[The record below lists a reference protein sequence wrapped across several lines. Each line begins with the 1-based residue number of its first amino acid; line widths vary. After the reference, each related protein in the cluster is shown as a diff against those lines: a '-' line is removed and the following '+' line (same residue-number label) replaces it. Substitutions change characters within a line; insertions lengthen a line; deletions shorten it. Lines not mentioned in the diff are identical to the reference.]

1 MNGASGKLSALACGT
16 RPAKSRFPAGMTNE
30 KERAA
35 VWVGW
40 GRREHAPG
48 EIRGDLR
55 LKPQATK
62 LGLPRSEDKCGGLS
76 TTRWRASVEMTET
89 FRLQDLVGVCYG
101 MGAMTRAGSWV
112 AGVVMACAAAGAAR
126 GQPGGGEAA
135 KPIATFATGW
145 TYLWADQGANYRAN
159 LNGWFVRG
167 TVNLA
172 RGYGVF
178 FSSTNY
184 YGTNAKGSVNSHGY
198 TLGVTKEVLARARVK
213 CSVFGEAGDVRASS
227 AGTITNELL
236 IATGVGVTIP
246 VSRWVSVVVTPAE
259 YVFVYPHGDWRN
271 DYNGKLGLSFPIGRR

>member
-1 MNGASGKLSALACGT
+1 MRGSLHYALARFGRDDGDVQVAGFGRSLLWHGCDDASGELGGGGGDGVCG
-16 RPAKSRFPAGMTNE
+16 
-30 KERAA
+30 
-35 VWVGW
+35 
-40 GRREHAPG
+40 GRRG
-48 EIRGDLR
+48 
-55 LKPQATK
+55 
-62 LGLPRSEDKCGGLS
+62 
-76 TTRWRASVEMTET
+76 
-89 FRLQDLVGVCYG
+89 
-101 MGAMTRAGSWV
+101 
-112 AGVVMACAAAGAAR
+112 AGATGR
-126 GQPGGGEAA
+126 GRGSQADCDVRDRVDVSVGG
-135 KPIATFATGW
+135 P
-145 TYLWADQGANYRAN
+145 GANYRAN

-198 TLGVTKEVLARARVK
+198 TMGVTKEVLARARVK